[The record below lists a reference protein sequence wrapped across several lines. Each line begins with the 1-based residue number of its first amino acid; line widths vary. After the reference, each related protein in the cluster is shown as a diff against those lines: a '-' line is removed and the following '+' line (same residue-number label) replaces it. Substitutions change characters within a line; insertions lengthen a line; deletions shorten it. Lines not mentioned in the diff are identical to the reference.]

1 MSKMDELN
9 KFIKEQENLPFN
21 AMGERCATK
30 TDKIVLKAQELS
42 IPWKMIEC
50 GADNGVFNQRHIY
63 AVIDGKKVDVAY
75 DSDTKE
81 ILGNLINREII
92 NKMTADE
99 SFSQKHTW
107 REVINDLAYR
117 VSEEARILDYSL
129 DPKRI
134 IFVDNEEFDRKE
146 FEKYSSQYGL
156 SCSFRKIKE
165 GIVSVSFAQ
174 VGKDNFKYVMPKD
187 ERKYRREEKK
197 RKKQMYKRWAI
208 RDNRL
213 RELEK
218 E

>member
-1 MSKMDELN
+1 M
-9 KFIKEQENLPFN
+9 
-21 AMGERCATK
+21 
-30 TDKIVLKAQELS
+30 
-42 IPWKMIEC
+42 
-50 GADNGVFNQRHIY
+50 
-63 AVIDGKKVDVAY
+63 
-75 DSDTKE
+75 
-81 ILGNLINREII
+81 
-92 NKMTADE
+92 
-99 SFSQKHTW
+99 
-107 REVINDLAYR
+107 AYR